1 MYRSH
6 LSWRWMRTRRT
17 NVIGVIGIAVGVG
30 ALIMILSIMT
40 GFLEQSK
47 KTLRG
52 GLSDLSIEPLFL
64 PLEGGAKVPAEPKP
78 VLDAVRADPRTS
90 AACAQLVWYGI
101 LGQGGGDAA
110 VSALRMS
117 DSQGGSSL
125 AGIKLVGIDVADEFA
140 TTALRED
147 LERSPRMGASRV
159 ADPDRPFAPPPGYKP
174 DGRPLASVVVG
185 EQLARAWSL
194 RRGDVI
200 EVVTGV
206 PDTETGDFRTQNRRF
221 VVAGTFRSGEN
232 EMDLERVYME
242 RAELVDFL
250 GSGRLY
256 SQVLVKA
263 KDYEAHGAAMRRDFG
278 TRLAAAGV
286 LRDEDSGEVRTW
298 EDHRRS
304 LLGAIENER
313 VLMGIMLSLVVLV
326 AAFTIFAILSMLVT
340 EKRRDIGILT
350 ALGATQ
356 SGVSQLFLLVAF
368 WDALLGAAAG
378 ALLGTLGAIHIDSIE
393 QWLSKLFGVQ
403 IFDRNV
409 YLFDHIPSVVN
420 PLWVALIVLGAFL
433 CTLLFALI
441 PAVRAGRLHPLDALR
456 HE

>member
-64 PLEGGAKVPAEPKP
+64 PLEGGAKVPAEPKL